1 MFPVTVRIFDTN
13 FDRIM
18 TKFLNMNMLVG
29 CNASAAVF
37 EFSSIDE
44 LVLRFELSWKN
55 VTGSGVD
62 NTNSNIGAHN

>member
-1 MFPVTVRIFDTN
+1 
-13 FDRIM
+13 M

-44 LVLRFELSWKN
+44 LVIRFELSWKN
-55 VTGSGVD
+55 VTGSGVY
-62 NTNSNIGAHN
+62 NTNSNIDAHN